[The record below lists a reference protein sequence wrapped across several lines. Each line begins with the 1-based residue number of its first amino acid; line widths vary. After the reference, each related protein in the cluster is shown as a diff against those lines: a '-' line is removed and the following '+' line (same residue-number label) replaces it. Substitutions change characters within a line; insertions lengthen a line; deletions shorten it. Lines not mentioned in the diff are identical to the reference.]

1 MRLETKKYL
10 YDINR
15 AIALLIQFTA
25 NKTFADYR
33 QAAHAWN
40 DAPTSFPPPPSFPR
54 KRESPTSPARME
66 RRTHVIPSTSV
77 IPAKAGISSKPDG
90 AWNNPPTSFPPPP
103 SFPRKR
109 ESSTSRARMERRTV
123 SAA

>member
-15 AIALLIQFTA
+15 AVALLIQFTA

-33 QAAHAWN
+33 QDARARN
-40 DAPTSFPPPPSFPR
+40 DPPTSFPPPPSFPR
-54 KRESPTSPARME
+54 RRESPTTHPHIE

-77 IPAKAGISSKPDG
+77 IPAKAGISNKPRTHGTTVCLGWLTNDG
-90 AWNNPPTSFPPPP
+90 TRS
-103 SFPRKR
+103 
-109 ESSTSRARMERRTV
+109 
-123 SAA
+123 